1 MQYTGTSE
9 EFTARFNNNRC
20 AHGNYRKK
28 KNKKN
33 MEVKQESLQ
42 THFADDVPSGEGD

>member
-9 EFTARFNNNRC
+9 EFTARFHNYRC
-20 AHGNYRKK
+20 AHRNYRKK
-28 KNKKN
+28 KKKKN

-42 THFADDVPSGEGD
+42 R

>member
-1 MQYTGTSE
+1 MQYTGTSD
-9 EFTARFNNNRC
+9 EFTARFNNYRC
-20 AHGNYRKK
+20 AHRNYRKK
-28 KNKKN
+28 TKKN